1 MHPSRHDLLIL
12 LRDTAREHF
21 EAHDEAVKEGLTPEI
36 VKWLL
41 RVSREHEAAHKEWD
55 RLYGIPEDREWTL

>member
-1 MHPSRHDLLIL
+1 MVTKHDLLAL

-21 EAHDEAVKEGLTPEI
+21 EAHDEAVTEGLTPEI
-36 VKWLL
+36 VERLL

-55 RLYGIPEDREWTL
+55 RLYGVPEDR